1 LIKIFEKDKFGE
13 KSTAL
18 ILEKCI
24 EKKEM
29 LKNEVMKYRR
39 HERQKSE
46 GKSLFGASH
55 STMRSGSLTQSMY
68 SKSRLSKS
76 HTSLLGSI
84 MGVAVDVEN
93 LNQLDLSKLV
103 LKPSIL
109 EQ

>member
-1 LIKIFEKDKFGE
+1 MIKIFEKDKFGE